1 MPVTAGYIGIWASPI
16 NYNLIQIL
24 NKLRDKTEKQTER
37 ELRITFIINGAGF
50 EACSLLDDDCE
61 LPEIPPQNLTDP
73 PPRDTEGWTM
83 AVFPYRAPAPLL
95 FWEWRKGSL
104 PRRLPGMT
112 GATFKSPDSYLNAIR
127 VCSVLSDSAL
137 SSLPGSS
144 VHGISQTRIL
154 ERLPFPRDLCNP
166 GIKPESLGSPAL
178 ADWFFTTEPP
188 EKPIKYLVIL
198 KH

>member
-50 EACSLLDDDCE
+50 EACSLLDGDCE

-104 PRRLPGMT
+104 PRREQEWLELHSNPQILIWMQC
-112 GATFKSPDSYLNAIR
+112 
-127 VCSVLSDSAL
+127 VCVQFCLTLRKVACQVPLSMGFPRQEYWSGCHFQGIFPIQGSNPSLLDLLHWQAY
-137 SSLPGSS
+137 SLPLS
-144 VHGISQTRIL
+144 HLR
-154 ERLPFPRDLCNP
+154 
-166 GIKPESLGSPAL
+166 SP
-178 ADWFFTTEPP
+178 
-188 EKPIKYLVIL
+188 
-198 KH
+198 